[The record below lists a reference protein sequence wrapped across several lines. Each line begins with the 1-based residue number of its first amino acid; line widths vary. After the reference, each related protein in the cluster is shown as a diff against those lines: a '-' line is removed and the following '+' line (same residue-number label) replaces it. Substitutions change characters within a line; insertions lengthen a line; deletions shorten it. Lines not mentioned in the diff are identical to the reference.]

1 MNYIKYIVISF
12 LLICSCNKKTVEEES
27 SPEIIIEVGFPE
39 LASDGSY
46 ELNKVYNGVGN
57 HTTYYP

>member
-27 SPEIIIEVGFPE
+27 SPETSHTETKNDTPE
-39 LASDGSY
+39 ESK
-46 ELNKVYNGVGN
+46 E
-57 HTTYYP
+57 